1 MLVSSCTRCRLMMSQ
16 RGGVMSQRRGAT
28 LVWITLL
35 LLVSLCSAVTGIQY
49 QLNEEMP
56 PNTLVGS
63 LASDQ
68 GLPDTGHL
76 YKLEVGTPYLRV
88 DGKTGDIYTTEV
100 PIDRETLKDCRYL
113 FEGDPCYLEFE
124 VSITDL
130 IKGQSPRLIEGRIEI
145 MDLNDN
151 TPQFS
156 SPILSLSIPE
166 NTHVGTLFPI
176 PTATDKDSGSNSIAD
191 YSLTAP
197 LDAASLFS
205 LQVAQDTDEKL
216 PQLIVL
222 GNLDREARD
231 SYDLSIKV
239 SDGGQPARYSSALL
253 RVTVTDVNDNP
264 PRFERSHY
272 EAELLE
278 NSPTGHSVLQVK
290 ANDSDMGP
298 NGEVTYSLH
307 QASAMVQRL
316 LNIDRTTGIIYVKGL
331 VDREEVGALKF
342 YVVAKDQGPPV
353 KSSKVQVTITIKD
366 QNDNAPTITIRGIGL
381 VTHEDGV
388 ANISEDTPVGTPVA
402 LVEVSDRDEG
412 ENAIVTCV
420 VAGDVPF
427 QLTRASESAN
437 EKKRK
442 YFLQTTTLLD
452 YERIKDYRIE
462 IVGVD
467 SGNPA
472 LSSTNSLKVQV
483 TDTNDNAPIF
493 SPSLFEVEF
502 AEENQPGDKVLDVVA
517 SDADSG
523 TNAELTY
530 SIIMESSIKG
540 LFEIN
545 ANTGEIRVLN
555 QLDREHKEQYE
566 FHVAA
571 ADKGVPSQRGTA
583 TVVVRVLDRND
594 NDPKFMLSGYSF
606 SVLENMP
613 PLSPV
618 GMVTVMDAD
627 KGDNA
632 KVSLSVEPDNGKFV
646 IQNGTGTILSS
657 ISFDR
662 EKESTYTFRL
672 KAVDGG
678 DPPRSSYVG
687 VTINVLDENDNAPYV
702 TKPANSTYK
711 FLLPLTSPETHV
723 ERVEAEDMDT
733 GPNAELEY
741 SIIGGNPHGLF
752 RISQSEGE
760 ITLTKEFTRK
770 HNGLHR
776 LVVRVKDKGKPPRHT
791 TALVHIFVNETL
803 GNVTLVE
810 SLVGHSLYTPLETD
824 IAGDPHEYL
833 RLQQSNIVY
842 GSLAGLAGVI
852 LVIVVVVVIRHRL
865 QKETK
870 SGYQAGKKESKDLYA
885 PKQGPKSSKSKKG
898 KKNKAPKPAKPLEED
913 EEASLQKGLK
923 FNLMNDS
930 VNDSPRIHLPLN
942 YPPGSPDL
950 GRHYRSNSP
959 LPSIQL
965 QPQSPSASKK
975 HQAVQDLPATNTFVG
990 TGDNSSTGSDQYSDY
1005 RITANPPKYSNKQ
1018 LPHRRVTFS
1027 TTNQAQDLQDPSQHS
1042 YYDSGLEESET
1053 PSSKSSSGPRIGPLA
1068 LPEDHY
1074 ERTTP
1079 DGSIGEMEHPEND
1092 LRSLPD
1098 VAMTGNCT
1106 RECTEFG
1113 HSDACWMP
1121 GQPSPTRAP
1130 KSAKGAAK
1138 LSTFVPYQERD
1149 GPVTN
1154 GSPKPAPEERVSGG
1168 GSGVGGGSSK
1178 VAGVRFKPPYT
1189 SAYSAGGEPKD
1200 CSLEEI
1206 PLSQATDYSSATTPP
1221 SQGSKREIYL

>member
-1 MLVSSCTRCRLMMSQ
+1 
-16 RGGVMSQRRGAT
+16 MSQRRGAT
-28 LVWITLL
+28 LAWITLL

-76 YKLEVGTPYLRV
+76 YKLEVGAPYLRV

-197 LDAASLFS
+197 PDAASLFS

-290 ANDSDMGP
+290 ANDSDTGP

-442 YFLQTTTLLD
+442 YFLRTTTLLDYERIKDYRIEIVGVDSGNPALSSTNSLKVQVTDTNDNAPIFSPSLFEVEFAEENQPGDKVLDVVASDADSGTDNPPRFERSHYEAELLENSPTGHSVLQVKANDSDTGPNGEVTYSLHQASAMVQRLLNIDRTTGIIYVKGLVDREEVGALKFYVVAKDQGPPVKSSKVQVTITIKDQNDNAPTITIRGIGLVTHEDGVANISEDTPVGTPVALVEVSDRDEGENAIVTCVVAGDVPFQLTRASESANEKKRKYFLRTTTLLD

-594 NDPKFMLSGYSF
+594 NDPKFMLSGYNF

-618 GMVTVMDAD
+618 GMVTVMDTD

-632 KVSLSVEPDNGKFV
+632 KVSLSVEPDNG
-646 IQNGTGTILSS
+646 N
-657 ISFDR
+657 
-662 EKESTYTFRL
+662 
-672 KAVDGG
+672 
-678 DPPRSSYVG
+678 
-687 VTINVLDENDNAPYV
+687 
-702 TKPANSTYK
+702 
-711 FLLPLTSPETHV
+711 
-723 ERVEAEDMDT
+723 
-733 GPNAELEY
+733 
-741 SIIGGNPHGLF
+741 
-752 RISQSEGE
+752 
-760 ITLTKEFTRK
+760 
-770 HNGLHR
+770 
-776 LVVRVKDKGKPPRHT
+776 
-791 TALVHIFVNETL
+791 
-803 GNVTLVE
+803 
-810 SLVGHSLYTPLETD
+810 
-824 IAGDPHEYL
+824 
-833 RLQQSNIVY
+833 
-842 GSLAGLAGVI
+842 
-852 LVIVVVVVIRHRL
+852 IRH
-865 QKETK
+865 
-870 SGYQAGKKESKDLYA
+870 
-885 PKQGPKSSKSKKG
+885 
-898 KKNKAPKPAKPLEED
+898 
-913 EEASLQKGLK
+913 
-923 FNLMNDS
+923 
-930 VNDSPRIHLPLN
+930 
-942 YPPGSPDL
+942 
-950 GRHYRSNSP
+950 
-959 LPSIQL
+959 
-965 QPQSPSASKK
+965 
-975 HQAVQDLPATNTFVG
+975 
-990 TGDNSSTGSDQYSDY
+990 
-1005 RITANPPKYSNKQ
+1005 
-1018 LPHRRVTFS
+1018 
-1027 TTNQAQDLQDPSQHS
+1027 
-1042 YYDSGLEESET
+1042 
-1053 PSSKSSSGPRIGPLA
+1053 
-1068 LPEDHY
+1068 
-1074 ERTTP
+1074 
-1079 DGSIGEMEHPEND
+1079 ME
-1092 LRSLPD
+1092 
-1098 VAMTGNCT
+1098 
-1106 RECTEFG
+1106 
-1113 HSDACWMP
+1113 
-1121 GQPSPTRAP
+1121 
-1130 KSAKGAAK
+1130 
-1138 LSTFVPYQERD
+1138 
-1149 GPVTN
+1149 
-1154 GSPKPAPEERVSGG
+1154 
-1168 GSGVGGGSSK
+1168 
-1178 VAGVRFKPPYT
+1178 
-1189 SAYSAGGEPKD
+1189 
-1200 CSLEEI
+1200 
-1206 PLSQATDYSSATTPP
+1206 
-1221 SQGSKREIYL
+1221 

>member
-1 MLVSSCTRCRLMMSQ
+1 MLCQSAR
-16 RGGVMSQRRGAT
+16 VMTHRWSTT
-28 LVWITLL
+28 LIWAVIVL
-35 LLVSLCSAVTGIQY
+35 SPCSIAVGNIVY
-49 QLNEEMP
+49 HVPEEQP
-56 PNTLVGS
+56 PNTLIGS
-63 LASDQ
+63 LAADQ
-68 GLPDTGHL
+68 GLPDSGHL
-76 YKLEVGTPYLRV
+76 YKLEVGAPYLRV
-88 DGKTGDIYTTEV
+88 DGKTGDIYTTEI
-100 PIDRETLKDCRYL
+100 PIDRETLKDCRDL
-113 FEGDPCYLEFE
+113 FEGDPCILEFE

-130 IKGQSPRLIEGRIEI
+130 IKSSGPRLIEGSIHI
-145 MDLNDN
+145 QDVNDN
-151 TPQFS
+151 TPQFA
-156 SPILSLSIPE
+156 SPILSLAIPE
-166 NTHVGTLFPI
+166 NTHVGALFSI
-176 PTATDKDSGSNSIAD
+176 PMATDKDAGENGIAD
-191 YSLTAP
+191 YSLTTGP
-197 LDAASLFS
+197 DAANLFS
-205 LQVAQDTDEKL
+205 LQVAQDSDEKL

-222 GNLDREARD
+222 GNLDREQRD
-231 SYDLSIKV
+231 SYDLNIKV
-239 SDGGQPARYSSALL
+239 VDGGKPPRYSSALL
-253 RVTVTDVNDNP
+253 RVTITDANDNVP
-264 PRFERSHY
+264 KFERSHY
-272 EAELLE
+272 EGELSE
-278 NSPTGHSVLQVK
+278 NSPVGHSILQVK

-307 QASAMVQRL
+307 QATSTVQRL
-316 LNIDRTTGIIYVKGL
+316 LSIDRNTGTIYVKGL
-331 VDREEVGALKF
+331 VDREEVNLLKF
-342 YVVAKDQGPPV
+342 YVQAKDNGPQP
-353 KSSKVQVTITIKD
+353 KSSRTLVTISVKD
-366 QNDNAPTITIRGIGL
+366 QNDNAPAIRIRGIGL

-388 ANISEDTPVGTPVA
+388 ANISEDMPVGTAVA

-412 ENAIVTCV
+412 ENAVVTCV

-427 QLTRASESAN
+427 QLQSASDAGN
-437 EKKRK
+437 DRKRK
-442 YFLQTTTLLD
+442 YFLKTTTPLD

-462 IVGVD
+462 IVAVD

-483 TDTNDNAPIF
+483 TDMNDNAPVF
-493 SPSLFEVEF
+493 SPTLFEVDF
-502 AEENQPGDKVLDVVA
+502 PEENQPGDKVLDVVA
-517 SDADSG
+517 TDADSG

-530 SIIMESSIKG
+530 SIILDSTITG
-540 LFEIN
+540 LFEIDP
-545 ANTGEIRVLN
+545 NTGEVRVLN
-555 QLDREHKEQYE
+555 QLDREQNSRYK

-571 ADKGVPSQRGTA
+571 TDKGVPSLRGTA

-594 NDPKFMLSGYSF
+594 NDPKFMLNGYSF

-618 GMVTVMDAD
+618 GMVTVMDLD
-627 KGDNA
+627 EGENA
-632 KVSLSVEPDNGKFV
+632 HVHLSVEPDNGKFM

-687 VTINVLDENDNAPYV
+687 ITINVLDENDNAPYV
-702 TKPANSTYK
+702 TKPSNSTYK
-711 FLLPLTSPETHV
+711 FLQPQDNLETHV
-723 ERVEAEDMDT
+723 ERVEAEDIDS
-733 GPNAELEY
+733 GLNAELQY

-752 RISQSEGE
+752 RISSTDGE
-760 ITLTKEFTRK
+760 ITLAKEFDRK

-776 LVVRVKDKGKPPRHT
+776 LVVKVSDKGKPPRHT
-791 TALVHIFVNETL
+791 TALVHIFVNDTM
-803 GNVTLVE
+803 GNVTLIE
-810 SLVGHSLYTPLETD
+810 SLVGHSLYTPLDTD
-824 IAGDPHEYL
+824 IAGDPDYV
-833 RLQQSNIVY
+833 RAQPSNIIY
-842 GSLAGLAGVI
+842 GILAGAAGVI
-852 LVIVVVVVIRHRL
+852 MVFVVVVVVRRYL
-865 QKETK
+865 QKKAK
-870 SGYQAGKKESKDLYA
+870 SGYQAGKKETKDLYT
-885 PKQGPKSSKSKKG
+885 PKQGPKSSKGKKG

-990 TGDNSSTGSDQYSDY
+990 TGDNNSTGSDQYSDY
-1005 RITANPPKYSNKQ
+1005 SYKGNPQKYNSKQ

-1027 TTNQAQDLQDPSQHS
+1027 TANQAQDLQDPSQHS

-1092 LRSLPD
+1092 LRPLPD

-1121 GQPSPTRAP
+1121 GQPSPNRA
-1130 KSAKGAAK
+1130 KSASKSAPK
-1138 LSTFVPYQERD
+1138 LSTFVPYQERED
-1149 GPVTN
+1149 QEQHIMAN
-1154 GSPKPAPEERVSGG
+1154 GSPKPLSEER
-1168 GSGVGGGSSK
+1168 GVGPTK
-1178 VAGVRFKPPYT
+1178 VANVRFLPPYT
-1189 SAYSAGGEPKD
+1189 SAYSAGGEVGKD
-1200 CSLEEI
+1200 CPREEI
-1206 PLSQATDYSSATTPP
+1206 PLSQAGDYKSATTPS

>member
-1 MLVSSCTRCRLMMSQ
+1 M
-16 RGGVMSQRRGAT
+16 
-28 LVWITLL
+28 
-35 LLVSLCSAVTGIQY
+35 
-49 QLNEEMP
+49 
-56 PNTLVGS
+56 
-63 LASDQ
+63 
-68 GLPDTGHL
+68 
-76 YKLEVGTPYLRV
+76 
-88 DGKTGDIYTTEV
+88 
-100 PIDRETLKDCRYL
+100 
-113 FEGDPCYLEFE
+113 
-124 VSITDL
+124 
-130 IKGQSPRLIEGRIEI
+130 
-145 MDLNDN
+145 
-151 TPQFS
+151 
-156 SPILSLSIPE
+156 
-166 NTHVGTLFPI
+166 
-176 PTATDKDSGSNSIAD
+176 
-191 YSLTAP
+191 
-197 LDAASLFS
+197 
-205 LQVAQDTDEKL
+205 
-216 PQLIVL
+216 
-222 GNLDREARD
+222 
-231 SYDLSIKV
+231 
-239 SDGGQPARYSSALL
+239 
-253 RVTVTDVNDNP
+253 
-264 PRFERSHY
+264 
-272 EAELLE
+272 
-278 NSPTGHSVLQVK
+278 K

-307 QASAMVQRL
+307 QASAVVQRL
-316 LNIDRTTGIIYVKGL
+316 LNIDRNTGIIYVKGL
-331 VDREEVGALKF
+331 VDREEVGVLKF
-342 YVVAKDQGPPV
+342 YVVAKDSGPPV
-353 KSSKVQVTITIKD
+353 KSSKAQVTITIKD

-381 VTHEDGV
+381 VTHEEGV

-427 QLTRASESAN
+427 QLKQASQSGN

-493 SPSLFEVEF
+493 SPTLFEVDF
-502 AEENQPGDKVLDVVA
+502 PEENQPGDKVLDVMA

-530 SIIMESSIKG
+530 SIIMDHSIKG

-545 ANTGEIRVLN
+545 ANTGEVRVLN
-555 QLDREHKEQYE
+555 QLDREHQERYE
-566 FHVAA
+566 FQVAA

-618 GMVTVMDAD
+618 GMVTVQDAD

-632 KVSLSVEPDNGKFV
+632 KVRLSVEPDNGKFV

-687 VTINVLDENDNAPYV
+687 VTINVLDENDNDPYV
-702 TKPANSTYK
+702 TKPSNSSYK
-711 FLLPLTSPETHV
+711 FLPPLTPPNTHV

-733 GPNAELEY
+733 GPNAELQY
-741 SIIGGNPHGLF
+741 SILSGNPHGLF
-752 RISQSEGE
+752 RISQSDGE
-760 ITLTKEFTRK
+760 IVLTKEFTRK

-776 LVVRVKDKGKPPRHT
+776 LVVRVSDKGKPPRHA

-803 GNVTLVE
+803 GNVTMIE
-810 SLVGHSLYTPLETD
+810 SLVGYSLNTPLDTD

-833 RLQQSNIVY
+833 RQQNNIVY
-842 GSLAGLAGVI
+842 AVVAGIAGVI
-852 LVIVVVVVIRHRL
+852 MFIVAAVVIRHWL
-865 QKETK
+865 QKKAK

-885 PKQGPKSSKSKKG
+885 PKQGPKSGKSKKG
-898 KKNKAPKPAKPLEED
+898 KKNKAPKPAKPIEED

-990 TGDNSSTGSDQYSDY
+990 TGDNSSSGSDQYSDY
-1005 RITANPPKYSNKQ
+1005 RITANPPKYSSKQ
-1018 LPHRRVTFS
+1018 VGE
-1027 TTNQAQDLQDPSQHS
+1027 
-1042 YYDSGLEESET
+1042 YYISAPVYNGNIIWSD
-1053 PSSKSSSGPRIGPLA
+1053 
-1068 LPEDHY
+1068 
-1074 ERTTP
+1074 
-1079 DGSIGEMEHPEND
+1079 
-1092 LRSLPD
+1092 D
-1098 VAMTGNCT
+1098 V
-1106 RECTEFG
+1106 
-1113 HSDACWMP
+1113 W
-1121 GQPSPTRAP
+1121 
-1130 KSAKGAAK
+1130 
-1138 LSTFVPYQERD
+1138 
-1149 GPVTN
+1149 
-1154 GSPKPAPEERVSGG
+1154 
-1168 GSGVGGGSSK
+1168 
-1178 VAGVRFKPPYT
+1178 
-1189 SAYSAGGEPKD
+1189 
-1200 CSLEEI
+1200 
-1206 PLSQATDYSSATTPP
+1206 
-1221 SQGSKREIYL
+1221 

>member
-1 MLVSSCTRCRLMMSQ
+1 MSQ
-16 RGGVMSQRRGAT
+16 RGGVMLQRRGAT
-28 LVWITLL
+28 SAWLTL
-35 LLVSLCSAVTGIQY
+35 LLVSFCSGITGIQY
-49 QLNEEMP
+49 HLDEEKP
-56 PNTLVGS
+56 PNTLIGS
-63 LASDQ
+63 LAADQ

-76 YKLEVGTPYLRV
+76 YKLEVGSPYLRV

-113 FEGDPCYLEFE
+113 FEGDPCFLEFE

-145 MDLNDN
+145 LDLNDN
-151 TPQFS
+151 TPQFA

-176 PTATDKDSGSNSIAD
+176 PMATDKDSGTNGIAD
-191 YSLTAP
+191 YSLTP
-197 LDAASLFS
+197 PPDAASLFG
-205 LQVAQDTDEKL
+205 LQVAQDTEEKQ

-239 SDGGQPARYSSALL
+239 VDGGTPPRYSSALL
-253 RVTVTDVNDNP
+253 RITITDVNDNP
-264 PRFERSHY
+264 PRFEKSHY

-307 QASAMVQRL
+307 QASAVVQRL
-316 LNIDRTTGIIYVKGL
+316 LNIDRNTGIIYVKGL
-331 VDREEVGALKF
+331 VDREEVGVLKF
-342 YVVAKDQGPPV
+342 YVVAKDSGPPV
-353 KSSKVQVTITIKD
+353 KSSKAQVTITIKD

-381 VTHEDGV
+381 VTHEEGV

-427 QLTRASESAN
+427 QLKQASQSGN

-493 SPSLFEVEF
+493 SPTLFEVDF
-502 AEENQPGDKVLDVVA
+502 PEENQPGDKVLDVMA

-530 SIIMESSIKG
+530 SIIMDHSIKG

-545 ANTGEIRVLN
+545 ANTGEVRVLN
-555 QLDREHKEQYE
+555 QLDREHQERYE
-566 FHVAA
+566 FQVAA

-618 GMVTVMDAD
+618 GMVTVQDAD

-632 KVSLSVEPDNGKFV
+632 KVRLSVEPDNGKFV

-687 VTINVLDENDNAPYV
+687 VTINVLDENDNDPYV
-702 TKPANSTYK
+702 TKPSNSSYK
-711 FLLPLTSPETHV
+711 FLPPLTPPNTHV

-733 GPNAELEY
+733 GPNAELQY
-741 SIIGGNPHGLF
+741 SILSGNPHGLF
-752 RISQSEGE
+752 RISQSDGE
-760 ITLTKEFTRK
+760 IVLTKEFTRK

-776 LVVRVKDKGKPPRHT
+776 LVVRVSDKGKPPRHA

-803 GNVTLVE
+803 GNVTMIE
-810 SLVGHSLYTPLETD
+810 SLVGYSLNTPLDTD

-833 RLQQSNIVY
+833 RQQNNIVY
-842 GSLAGLAGVI
+842 AVVAGIAGVI
-852 LVIVVVVVIRHRL
+852 MFIVAAVVIRHWL
-865 QKETK
+865 QKKAK

-885 PKQGPKSSKSKKG
+885 PKQGPKSGKSKKG
-898 KKNKAPKPAKPLEED
+898 KKNKAPKPAKPIEED

-990 TGDNSSTGSDQYSDY
+990 TGDNSSSGSDQYSDY
-1005 RITANPPKYSNKQ
+1005 RITANPPKYSSKQ
-1018 LPHRRVTFS
+1018 VGE
-1027 TTNQAQDLQDPSQHS
+1027 
-1042 YYDSGLEESET
+1042 YYISAPVYNGNIIWSD
-1053 PSSKSSSGPRIGPLA
+1053 
-1068 LPEDHY
+1068 
-1074 ERTTP
+1074 
-1079 DGSIGEMEHPEND
+1079 
-1092 LRSLPD
+1092 D
-1098 VAMTGNCT
+1098 V
-1106 RECTEFG
+1106 
-1113 HSDACWMP
+1113 W
-1121 GQPSPTRAP
+1121 
-1130 KSAKGAAK
+1130 
-1138 LSTFVPYQERD
+1138 
-1149 GPVTN
+1149 
-1154 GSPKPAPEERVSGG
+1154 
-1168 GSGVGGGSSK
+1168 
-1178 VAGVRFKPPYT
+1178 
-1189 SAYSAGGEPKD
+1189 
-1200 CSLEEI
+1200 
-1206 PLSQATDYSSATTPP
+1206 
-1221 SQGSKREIYL
+1221 

>member
-1 MLVSSCTRCRLMMSQ
+1 MMSQ
-16 RGGVMSQRRGAT
+16 RQGAT
-28 LVWITLL
+28 LAWIAPLL
-35 LLVSLCSAVTGIQY
+35 LLSLGSAVTGIQY
-49 QLNEEMP
+49 QLAEEKP

-68 GLPDTGHL
+68 GLPDTDHL
-76 YKLEVGTPYLRV
+76 YYLEVGSPYLRV

-124 VSITDL
+124 VSITNL
-130 IKGQSPRLIEGRIEI
+130 ITGQSPRLIEGRIEI
-145 MDLNDN
+145 LDLNDN
-151 TPQFS
+151 TPQFA

-176 PTATDKDSGSNSIAD
+176 PIATDKDSGSNGIAD

-197 LDAASLFS
+197 SDAASLFS
-205 LQVAQDTDEKL
+205 LQVAQDREEKL

-239 SDGGQPARYSSALL
+239 VDGGQPPRYSSALL
-253 RVTVTDVNDNP
+253 RVAVTDVNDNP

-278 NSPTGHSVLQVK
+278 NSPAGHSVLQVK

-298 NGEVTYSLH
+298 NGELTYSLH
-307 QASAMVQRL
+307 QASAMVQKL

-331 VDREEVGALKF
+331 VDREEVGVLKF

-427 QLTRASESAN
+427 ELTRTSELANKRKRKTRTRESANKKKRKTQTRANKKRKTRTRESAN
-437 EKKRK
+437 EKKKK

-462 IVGVD
+462 IVGID
-467 SGNPA
+467 SGNPV

-493 SPSLFEVEF
+493 SPSLFEVDF

-517 SDADSG
+517 TDADSG

-530 SIIMESSIKG
+530 SIIMDSSIKG

-555 QLDREHKEQYE
+555 QLDREHQEQYE

-618 GMVTVMDAD
+618 GMVTVIDAD
-627 KGDNA
+627 KGENA

-672 KAVDGG
+672 KVVDGG

-711 FLLPLTSPETHV
+711 FLPPLTSPKTHV

-733 GPNAELEY
+733 GPNAELVY
-741 SIIGGNPHGLF
+741 IIIGGNPHGLF
-752 RISQSEGE
+752 RISQGEGE

-776 LVVRVKDKGKPPRHT
+776 LVVRVMDKGKPPRHT
-791 TALVHIFVNETL
+791 TALVHIFVNETI

-810 SLVGHSLYTPLETD
+810 SLVGHSLYTPLDTD
-824 IAGDPHEYL
+824 IAGDHKDL
-833 RLQQSNIVY
+833 HLKQRNIVS
-842 GSLAGLAGVI
+842 GSLAGLARVI
-852 LVIVVVVVIRHRL
+852 L
-865 QKETK
+865 
-870 SGYQAGKKESKDLYA
+870 S
-885 PKQGPKSSKSKKG
+885 
-898 KKNKAPKPAKPLEED
+898 
-913 EEASLQKGLK
+913 
-923 FNLMNDS
+923 
-930 VNDSPRIHLPLN
+930 
-942 YPPGSPDL
+942 
-950 GRHYRSNSP
+950 
-959 LPSIQL
+959 
-965 QPQSPSASKK
+965 
-975 HQAVQDLPATNTFVG
+975 
-990 TGDNSSTGSDQYSDY
+990 
-1005 RITANPPKYSNKQ
+1005 
-1018 LPHRRVTFS
+1018 
-1027 TTNQAQDLQDPSQHS
+1027 
-1042 YYDSGLEESET
+1042 
-1053 PSSKSSSGPRIGPLA
+1053 
-1068 LPEDHY
+1068 
-1074 ERTTP
+1074 
-1079 DGSIGEMEHPEND
+1079 
-1092 LRSLPD
+1092 
-1098 VAMTGNCT
+1098 
-1106 RECTEFG
+1106 
-1113 HSDACWMP
+1113 WW
-1121 GQPSPTRAP
+1121 
-1130 KSAKGAAK
+1130 
-1138 LSTFVPYQERD
+1138 
-1149 GPVTN
+1149 
-1154 GSPKPAPEERVSGG
+1154 
-1168 GSGVGGGSSK
+1168 
-1178 VAGVRFKPPYT
+1178 
-1189 SAYSAGGEPKD
+1189 
-1200 CSLEEI
+1200 
-1206 PLSQATDYSSATTPP
+1206 
-1221 SQGSKREIYL
+1221 